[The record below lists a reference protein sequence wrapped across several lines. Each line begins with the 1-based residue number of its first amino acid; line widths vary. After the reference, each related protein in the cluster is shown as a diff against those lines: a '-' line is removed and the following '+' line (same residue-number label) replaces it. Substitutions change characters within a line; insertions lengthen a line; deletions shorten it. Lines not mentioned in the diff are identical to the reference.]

1 MFTNKKDRS
10 LRFCIDYRQLNK
22 ITIKNRHTLP
32 LISELQDKIRGA
44 KWLTKLDLRDAYQ
57 TVRIKS
63 GEEWK
68 TGFKTSYGHY
78 EYTVMPF
85 RLTNAPATFQ
95 ALINDILREYLHQQK
110 VNYVL

>member
-1 MFTNKKDRS
+1 M
-10 LRFCIDYRQLNK
+10 
-22 ITIKNRHTLP
+22 LP

-85 RLTNAPATFQ
+85 GLTNAPATFQ
-95 ALINDILREYLHQQK
+95 ALINDILREYLDDFVIAYLDDIMIYTNGTLEEHQDHVRK
-110 VNYVL
+110 VLHKL